1 MHVKC
6 VRGHTFRCRHRSQ
19 ALRPFPRG
27 PVVSSIKAI
36 RLDSDPVTGEA
47 LEVPM
52 GRNGELLLEVGV
64 RRCSS
69 PLNHHPILTVSSLL
83 QS

>member
-1 MHVKC
+1 MRVKC

-52 GRNGELLLEVGV
+52 GRQMMNCYWRSEDEAA
-64 RRCSS
+64 RRR
-69 PLNHHPILTVSSLL
+69 
-83 QS
+83 